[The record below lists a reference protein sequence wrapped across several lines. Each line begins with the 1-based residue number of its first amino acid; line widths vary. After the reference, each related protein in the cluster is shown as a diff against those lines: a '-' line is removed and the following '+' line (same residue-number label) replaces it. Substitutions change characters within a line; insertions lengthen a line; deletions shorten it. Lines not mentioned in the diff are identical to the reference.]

1 MQQSLREL
9 LDRYLSESLSPE
21 EKVGFRKMLEDKGYE
36 GELEMLIEEYINQ
49 RSLIGEEDEEL
60 KSKSYQRLESQLHLS
75 SAMQKDSGRVRRL
88 KWLRRTGWAAA
99 VIVLAGAATFL
110 WRQGNKKEG
119 TSTAKL
125 QNNNSVP
132 LAASEFAPGGNK
144 AVLTLADGSIILLD
158 SAGDG
163 MLASQGNTQILKNGN
178 GELVYEAGKNKEI
191 MMNTISTPAGGQY
204 QVTLPDGTKARL
216 NAGSSI
222 TFPAAFTGRTRAVTV
237 SGEIFLDVTKD
248 QLQPF
253 VVTVNNTAITVLGTA
268 FNINAYK
275 EEPYIRTTL
284 VEGSVMVNAGGQG
297 LMLKP
302 GQQATVV
309 TNSSTVSLVDDPNMD
324 QVLAWTNGLFNFEG
338 SDLPAVMRQLE
349 YWYGITVAYEGRL
362 PAFTFKGKMYRN
374 VNLADVLEVLQEMG
388 LRFRLEGK
396 QLIVSAKD
404 NK

>member
-21 EKVGFRKMLEDKGYE
+21 EKVDFRKMLEDKGYE

-49 RSLIGEEDEEL
+49 RSLVGEEDEEL

-75 SAMQKDSGRVRRL
+75 STMQKDSGRVRRL

-110 WRQGNKKEG
+110 WRQGNKEEG

-237 SGEIFLDVTKD
+237 SGEIFLDVTKN

-396 QLIVSAKD
+396 QLIVSAMD

>member
-396 QLIVSAKD
+396 QLIVFAKD